1 MSDDNET
8 KDIFAASPSEA
19 APSRRGRPPGSRN
32 GGSAVE
38 AETTRRDMRE
48 PAPREEDP
56 RARAAK
62 RAAEIRGHRDEMSL
76 DETDRFKVNASEIP
90 AGWAYEWKRKSVYG
104 KEDPAYEV
112 ELSRGGWEPV
122 PASRHASMMPKGKFE
137 TIERDGMIL
146 MERPKE
152 LSDDARAAELR
163 RARIQVRSKEQQLTS
178 SPDGTFERERP
189 LVKKSYES
197 MPIPKE

>member
-1 MSDDNET
+1 MSDEINQT
-8 KDIFAASPSEA
+8 P
-19 APSRRGRPPGSRN
+19 RRGRPPGSKT
-32 GGSAVE
+32 GGVS
-38 AETTRRDMRE
+38 AETEVIRGEMRA
-48 PAPREEDP
+48 PAAREEDP

-62 RAAEIRGHRDEMSL
+62 RAAEIRGHRTAQSL
-76 DETDRFKVNASEIP
+76 DETDRFKVNADEIP
-90 AGWAYEWKRKSVYG
+90 PGWTYEWKRKTVYG

-112 ELSRGGWEPV
+112 ELARGGWEPV
-122 PASRHASMMPKGKFE
+122 PASRHPSMMPKGKFE

-163 RARIQVRSKEQQLTS
+163 RARLQVRSKEAQLNA
-178 SPDGTFERERP
+178 SPDGTFERDRP
-189 LVKKSYES
+189 TVKKSYEA

>member
-1 MSDDNET
+1 MSDEINEQ
-8 KDIFAASPSEA
+8 
-19 APSRRGRPPGSRN
+19 APRRGRPPGAKT
-32 GGSAVE
+32 GGVSN
-38 AETTRRDMRE
+38 ETQVIRGEMRAA
-48 PAPREEDP
+48 PAREEDP

-62 RAAEIRGHRDEMSL
+62 RAAEIRGHRTSQSL
-76 DETDRFKVNASEIP
+76 DETDRFKVNSDEIP
-90 AGWAYEWKRKSVYG
+90 PGWAYEWKRKTVFG

-122 PASRHASMMPKGKFE
+122 PASRHPSMMPKGHFE

-152 LSDDARAAELR
+152 LSDDARSAELR
-163 RARIQVRSKEQQLTS
+163 RARLQVRSKENQLNA
-178 SPDGTFERERP
+178 SPDGTFERDRP